1 VRAVLVEQEGW
12 TPKKK
17 KKKKG
22 VVVEAG
28 NLLDAG

>member
-1 VRAVLVEQEGW
+1 VRAALVEQEGW